1 MMSYKIES
9 NTAMAN
15 NTNNKWNMEGFG
27 NFHPQQ
33 IRQRHLDNDGPPAK
47 RLKQE
52 SESSVSEGDEENYS
66 PSNSPQNPA
75 DTTNPYNGPLAHST
89 PIVPLPQQQQLDQ
102 QQMHQYFQNFTN
114 PMVGMDPVMQQQWA
128 AQYQM
133 LQQQPGYPAFQ
144 NLQAPPIQN
153 LNNTHT
159 SGSSEDD
166 DSGNSSAL
174 LINQDLNKP
183 ANEITFCSVPS
194 RLALLSQNKKIKV
207 SLAEIRRRINA
218 PECLNSSLLSAILRK
233 AKNKEGGKQLA
244 SELSKYNISLPAG
257 RRKAAPNTAFTAFV
271 EGESIVLA
279 KDFAELSKA
288 HFPVNSIVYEFLH
301 GITSPE
307 DRISKYW
314 AVNQMVQIVGPL
326 TSVLTCDTSPI
337 CDRPLDMQP
346 VLHPDSQ
353 KDFTKFSLLTHGFGA
368 LALHSSW
375 NTLLQCAKVLQN
387 ALIDPKTFCTQLQ
400 RPIPIQ
406 LSEIIKNETIQ
417 QQQQHMQLQ
426 QNQQQQSRQQF
437 PQYPPP
443 PPATATNTGYPIQM
457 VQQPQQQQIPKEN
470 PNGYLQPM

>member
-1 MMSYKIES
+1 MQ
-9 NTAMAN
+9 N
-15 NTNNKWNMEGFG
+15 NTNNKWNMERFG

-33 IRQRHLDNDGPPAK
+33 LRKRHLDSDGPPSK
-47 RLKQE
+47 RLKEE
-52 SESSVSEGDEENYS
+52 SESSASEGDEENYS
-66 PSNSPQNPA
+66 PSNSPQNSA
-75 DTTNPYNGPLAHST
+75 DTTNPYNGPGPLAHST
-89 PIVPLPQQQQLDQ
+89 PIVPLPQLQQLDQ
-102 QQMHQYFQNFTN
+102 QQMQQNFQNFMN
-114 PMVGMDPVMQQQWA
+114 PMVGMDPLMQQQWA

-133 LQQQPGYPAFQ
+133 LQQQQPGYPAFQ
-144 NLQAPPIQN
+144 NLQPPPIQNFLN

-159 SGSSEDD
+159 SGSSEED
-166 DSGNSSAL
+166 DSGNSAV
-174 LINQDLNKP
+174 LINPDLNKP

-271 EGESIVLA
+271 EGESVVLA

-288 HFPVNSIVYEFLH
+288 HFPFNSIVYEFLQ

-314 AVNQMVQIVGPL
+314 IVNQMVQVVGPL
-326 TSVLTCDTSPI
+326 TNIFMCDTSPI
-337 CDRPLDMQP
+337 CDRPLDITP

-368 LALHSSW
+368 LAHHSSW
-375 NTLLQCAKVLQN
+375 NTLLQCAKILQN
-387 ALIDPKTFCTQLQ
+387 ALKIVSTL
-400 RPIPIQ
+400 
-406 LSEIIKNETIQ
+406 
-417 QQQQHMQLQ
+417 
-426 QNQQQQSRQQF
+426 
-437 PQYPPP
+437 
-443 PPATATNTGYPIQM
+443 
-457 VQQPQQQQIPKEN
+457 
-470 PNGYLQPM
+470 